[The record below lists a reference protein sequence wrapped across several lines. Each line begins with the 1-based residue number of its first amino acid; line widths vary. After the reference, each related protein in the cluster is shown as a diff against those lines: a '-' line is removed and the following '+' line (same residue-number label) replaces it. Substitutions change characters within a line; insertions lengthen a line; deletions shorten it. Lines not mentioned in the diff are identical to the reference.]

1 MSIRPQYHFRRTAT
15 GLDAF
20 NVSRLI
26 QPSRAL
32 PTMTIN
38 PKTLAELDTNHWYV
52 DTSQQPTPRS
62 VPEHMQL
69 IEQCD
74 LSYPIILDA
83 TGRIMD
89 GMHRVCR
96 PVYGGYSRIEAKQFT
111 DDPVP
116 DFVNCSPQDLP
127 YNPALFRL

>member
-1 MSIRPQYHFRRTAT
+1 
-15 GLDAF
+15 
-20 NVSRLI
+20 
-26 QPSRAL
+26 
-32 PTMTIN
+32 MTIN
-38 PKTLAELDTNHWYV
+38 PDTLAELDTNHWRM
-52 DTSQQPTPRS
+52 DTSQQPTRRS
-62 VPEHMQL
+62 APEHMQL

-74 LSYPIILDA
+74 LSYPLILDA
-83 TGRIMD
+83 AGRIMD

-116 DFVNCSPQDLP
+116 DFINCSPQDLP